1 MVNKLIRVDEIIWRG
16 RGRERERERE
26 REKERGLSPRV
37 QQHGEVRERRKKQP
51 RSQKR
56 ASDSGG
62 RKARR
67 M

>member
-16 RGRERERERE
+16 RGERERE